1 MKNKRQQPAV
11 KILSDQIKIAPQAND
26 KCKATET
33 KASDKQQ
40 ALRHSEYDKKNKK
53 LKKEHVLPFDI

>member
-11 KILSDQIKIAPQAND
+11 KILSDQIKVAPQAND

-40 ALRHSEYDKKNKK
+40 PLRHSEYDKKKIKN
-53 LKKEHVLPFDI
+53 